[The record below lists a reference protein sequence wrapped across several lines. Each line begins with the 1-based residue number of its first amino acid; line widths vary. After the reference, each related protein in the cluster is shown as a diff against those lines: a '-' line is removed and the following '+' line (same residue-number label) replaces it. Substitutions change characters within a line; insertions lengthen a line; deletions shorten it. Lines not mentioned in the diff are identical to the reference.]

1 MLHLKVQTALDG
13 GGFHARVSGM
23 HAQGPGGHHGPASP
37 EVDVE
42 EFLHGDEGSA
52 LARTMTIR
60 TRRRGLVEKRRQLAD
75 LLARRHLREA
85 VAPRRASSFRQLRRA
100 FTKLPLEVDRSAVFD
115 SSAEQLLAATGEQMY
130 AGLNIIYR
138 DADGRAEA
146 GVDSGGLT
154 AEWFHLIS
162 TELTRANADVRPM
175 FRLLQDNSL
184 FLAPSSRHLMFYMA
198 LGRAVGVCVLYNC
211 RGDNTVLSASLS
223 SALLKFMVDEPIT
236 ADDVRAID
244 PLYFK
249 NRMLTLLE
257 PGGVELMAMVLGLD
271 ELFFVDLDDE
281 LETRGELKPGGA
293 GLRVTEHNKAECA
306 QPNRRMRIRI

>member
-1 MLHLKVQTALDG
+1 
-13 GGFHARVSGM
+13 
-23 HAQGPGGHHGPASP
+23 
-37 EVDVE
+37 
-42 EFLHGDEGSA
+42 
-52 LARTMTIR
+52 
-60 TRRRGLVEKRRQLAD
+60 
-75 LLARRHLREA
+75 
-85 VAPRRASSFRQLRRA
+85 
-100 FTKLPLEVDRSAVFD
+100 
-115 SSAEQLLAATGEQMY
+115 
-130 AGLNIIYR
+130 
-138 DADGRAEA
+138 
-146 GVDSGGLT
+146 
-154 AEWFHLIS
+154 
-162 TELTRANADVRPM
+162 
-175 FRLLQDNSL
+175 
-184 FLAPSSRHLMFYMA
+184 MFYMA

-281 LETRGELKPGGA
+281 LEARGELKPGGA